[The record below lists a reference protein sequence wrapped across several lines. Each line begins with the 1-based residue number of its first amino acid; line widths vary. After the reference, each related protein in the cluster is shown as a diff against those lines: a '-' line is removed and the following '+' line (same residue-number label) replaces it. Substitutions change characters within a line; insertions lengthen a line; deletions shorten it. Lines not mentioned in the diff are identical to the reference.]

1 MFAKQALL
9 GVFGVRCYSKPYPS
23 AAYRVLTGAFL
34 MQVKLTPGFVST
46 ATKPPSGKDRIIYW
60 DEKRPGFGLM
70 VSESGGRSFVFQYR
84 NGKGESRRA
93 SLSGTTKLPDAH
105 KWADIL
111 RGEVARGADP
121 VAKKKTE
128 RAAQSKRGKF
138 RTIAEEY
145 MKREGAKV
153 RSMDQRRAILN
164 RLVYPEIGDKQAVKL
179 RRGDIVALLDKIQD
193 GHGAPMA
200 DSALM
205 VVRRICNWHAARDDE
220 FRSPVVRGMGRSNPG
235 ERARTRVLTDDEI
248 RAVWRAA
255 DEIQKPAGLMVFA
268 RMLQFILLIAVRRT
282 EAARMDRGERNG
294 AEWLIPAVR
303 VKNKRDFLL
312 PLSEAATSLL
322 DGLPV
327 IGDKACGPVFTPT
340 GSRPL
345 AAFDQ
350 FKKAFDE
357 KCGFS
362 DWTIHDLRRTARSL
376 MSRAGVDPDHA
387 ERVLNH
393 AIRGIRGI
401 YDRHAFYQEK
411 KNALEALA
419 GQVDRILN
427 PSPSNVIPMRAEV
440 RDGEP
445 AIAVSRTAAI

>member
-1 MFAKQALL
+1 
-9 GVFGVRCYSKPYPS
+9 
-23 AAYRVLTGAFL
+23 
-34 MQVKLTPGFVST
+34 
-46 ATKPPSGKDRIIYW
+46 
-60 DEKRPGFGLM
+60 
-70 VSESGGRSFVFQYR
+70 
-84 NGKGESRRA
+84 
-93 SLSGTTKLPDAH
+93 
-105 KWADIL
+105 
-111 RGEVARGADP
+111 
-121 VAKKKTE
+121 
-128 RAAQSKRGKF
+128 
-138 RTIAEEY
+138 
-145 MKREGAKV
+145 
-153 RSMDQRRAILN
+153 
-164 RLVYPEIGDKQAVKL
+164 
-179 RRGDIVALLDKIQD
+179 
-193 GHGAPMA
+193 
-200 DSALM
+200 
-205 VVRRICNWHAARDDE
+205 
-220 FRSPVVRGMGRSNPG
+220 
-235 ERARTRVLTDDEI
+235 
-248 RAVWRAA
+248 
-255 DEIQKPAGLMVFA
+255 
-268 RMLQFILLIAVRRT
+268 
-282 EAARMDRGERNG
+282 MDRGERNG

>member
-1 MFAKQALL
+1 
-9 GVFGVRCYSKPYPS
+9 
-23 AAYRVLTGAFL
+23 
-34 MQVKLTPGFVST
+34 MQTKLTAGFVLN
-46 ATKPPSGKDRIIYW
+46 AAKPPEGKDRIIYW
-60 DEKRPGFGLM
+60 DDRRPGFGLM
-70 VSESGGRSFVFQYR
+70 VTKTGKRSFLFQYR
-84 NGKGESRRA
+84 NNKGQSRRA
-93 SLSGTTKLPDAH
+93 TLVGTTKLPDAH

-111 RGEVARGADP
+111 QGEVARGSDP
-121 VAKKKTE
+121 VAKKRTE
-128 RAAQSKRGKF
+128 RADQSNRRKF
-138 RTIAEEY
+138 RTIAEAY
-145 MKREGAKV
+145 MKREGPRV
-153 RSMDQRRAILN
+153 RSMDQREAILD
-164 RLVYPEIGDKQAVKL
+164 RLVYPAFGNKPIDQIKRKDVV
-179 RRGDIVALLDKIQD
+179 RLLDEIQD
-193 GHGAPMA
+193 RNGAAMA

-205 VVRRICNWHAARDDE
+205 VVRRIMNWHASRDED
-220 FRSPVVRGMGRSNPG
+220 FRSPIVRGMHRGDPG
-235 ERARTRVLTDDEI
+235 RARTRVLNDDEI

-255 DEIQKPAGLMVFA
+255 DEIHDPAGLMMFA
-268 RMLQFILLIAVRRT
+268 RMLQFILLTAARRN

-294 AEWLIPAVR
+294 TEWLIPAAR
-303 VKNKRDFLL
+303 VKSKRDFLL
-312 PLSEAATSLL
+312 PLSGAAVSLL

-327 IGDKACGPVFTPT
+327 IGDRASGPVFTPT

-350 FKKAFDE
+350 FKKAFDK

-419 GQVDRILN
+419 SLLDRIIHPPAN
-427 PSPSNVIPMRAEV
+427 NVIPMRTEI
-440 RDGEP
+440 P
-445 AIAVSRTAAI
+445 A